1 MTALEL
7 LRRRA
12 SDYELLAEW
21 HVERSAGDPRYGDA
35 ADALVAV
42 AIVLRL
48 MERVRDLSWDT
59 QFEAIPE
66 KAPSGLEP
74 LYEALQASA

>member
-12 SDYELLAEW
+12 SEYELLAEW

-35 ADALVAV
+35 ADALVAI
-42 AIVLRL
+42 AIVLR
-48 MERVRDLSWDT
+48 EIADAFEQDLV
-59 QFEAIPE
+59 EA
-66 KAPSGLEP
+66 
-74 LYEALQASA
+74 

>member
-1 MTALEL
+1 M
-7 LRRRA
+7 
-12 SDYELLAEW
+12 
-21 HVERSAGDPRYGDA
+21 ERM
-35 ADALVAV
+35 
-42 AIVLRL
+42 RL

-59 QFEAIPE
+59 RFEAIPD

>member
-12 SDYELLAEW
+12 SEYELLAEW
-21 HVERSAGDPRYGDA
+21 HVERAAGDPRYGDA

-42 AIVLRL
+42 AIVLR
-48 MERVRDLSWDT
+48 EVADAFDDEFVESSW
-59 QFEAIPE
+59 
-66 KAPSGLEP
+66 KSG
-74 LYEALQASA
+74 